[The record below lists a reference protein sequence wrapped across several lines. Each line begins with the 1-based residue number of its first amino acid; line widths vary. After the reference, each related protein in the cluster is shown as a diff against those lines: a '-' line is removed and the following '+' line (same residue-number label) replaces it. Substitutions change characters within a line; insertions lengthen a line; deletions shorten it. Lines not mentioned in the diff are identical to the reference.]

1 MEQFIQGI
9 IIPGLTQGAVYGLI
23 AVAFAVLHQ
32 TAAVINFA
40 HGQLVVFAPIVILM
54 FANWGVPVWLSFIL
68 GVLVLLIAALVVEWA
83 TVRPYV
89 QSGLAVS
96 WILSTFGASIVIGEL
111 LAIPSNADAV
121 RFPYGLPHEP
131 FDLGPFRVT
140 WPDLVSVPLLLVVAA
155 ALIVFYRTTR
165 MGRELRAIGEDVA
178 GAEAIGIS
186 KARASQIAMI
196 IAAIIAALTGLL
208 VASSQV
214 IMPELG
220 MFYLF
225 SGFVAV
231 SMGGMNSVGGAVI
244 GGLAVG
250 LVSQAASVYIGPNYT
265 NLAMFVILILV
276 YVFRPYGLFG
286 QRPVREV

>member
-9 IIPGLTQGAVYGLI
+9 IIPGLAQGAIYGLI

-32 TAAVINFA
+32 TSAVINFA

-54 FANWGVPVWLSFIL
+54 FANWGVPVWLAFVL
-68 GVLVLLIAALVVEWA
+68 GIVTLVIAALVVEWA

-96 WILSTFGASIVIGEL
+96 WILSTFGASVVIGEL

-121 RFPYGLPHEP
+121 RFPFGLPNEP
-131 FDLGPFRVT
+131 FDLGIFRVT
-140 WPDLVSVPLLLVVAA
+140 WSDLVAVPLLLVVAA
-155 ALIVFYRTTR
+155 ALIVFYRLTR
-165 MGRELRAIGEDVA
+165 MGRELRAVGEDVA

-186 KARASQIAMI
+186 KARASQVAMV
-196 IAAIIAALTGLL
+196 IAAVIAALTGLL
-208 VASSQV
+208 VASSQI

-231 SMGGMNSVGGAVI
+231 AMGGMNSVPGAVI

-250 LVSQAASVYIGPNYT
+250 LVSQAASIYVGPNYT
-265 NLAMFVILILV
+265 NLAMFLILILV
-276 YVFRPYGLFG
+276 YAFRPYGLFG